1 MTCTKNDDSDES
13 HTSSRER
20 KNHFFQWDGQ
30 LIQKF
35 IYFFHKFHL
44 SGHLLFFC
52 KGPICLP
59 NGTLAGKEPL
69 PYSGQGLDCIV
80 ELFTRDA
87 GDQLLMDRT
96 AHSGKGL
103 IIGLRHG

>member
-1 MTCTKNDDSDES
+1 MASLFRNSYTFFISF
-13 HTSSRER
+13 TSV
-20 KNHFFQWDGQ
+20 GT
-30 LIQKF
+30 
-35 IYFFHKFHL
+35 
-44 SGHLLFFC
+44 LLFSARAPFVSQT
-52 KGPICLP
+52 GPLQGR
-59 NGTLAGKEPL
+59 NL